1 MAIIASFLLFLPCQ
15 NYLALKWK
23 FNLFYGKNDAVR
35 FTHYDAGIA
44 LLLMNS
50 LTKSFTLVAANIAE
64 AEVEFIL
71 PVINWACLWFCIE
84 QHIH

>member
-1 MAIIASFLLFLPCQ
+1 MEKMMRYGLPIMI
-15 NYLALKWK
+15 
-23 FNLFYGKNDAVR
+23 
-35 FTHYDAGIA
+35 AGIA

-50 LTKSFTLVAANIAE
+50 LTKSFMLVAANIAE